1 MDTNKLNQKNLTKW
15 TKRTPQSGPK
25 KSSKKSPKN
34 TQKTWVRVWQHEPK
48 QDVRP
53 PIKSIGRIPM
63 QGVCHYL
70 WGLLIDQ
77 NKIDLKPPLKW
88 TKKKIH

>member
-1 MDTNKLNQKNLTKW
+1 
-15 TKRTPQSGPK
+15 
-25 KSSKKSPKN
+25 
-34 TQKTWVRVWQHEPK
+34 
-48 QDVRP
+48 
-53 PIKSIGRIPM
+53 M

-88 TKKKIH
+88 TKKNPLKEEKKPKQHPMNIGSSK